1 MNMPRLQDKVALVT
15 GASRGIGAAIA
26 ARLAVDG
33 AKVVVNY
40 ARSEP
45 AANEVVQSIK
55 NTGGDA
61 IAVRADISD
70 LDQIPGLVDQ
80 TLQEFGWLDILVNNA
95 AYSQRR
101 TLDEIDLDQFSRHFT
116 LNVRGLLFM
125 TQAAAR
131 HMTSGGRIINIT
143 SGIVRARVA
152 GSAVYAGS
160 KAAVE
165 AFTRCLAAELGP
177 RGITINSLAPGPTES
192 DMLRESVPEPVQ
204 RALVGQTPL
213 GRLGTPRDI
222 ADAVAF
228 LASDDSRWITGEVI
242 GANGGLG

>member
-1 MNMPRLQDKVALVT
+1 MGRLNDKVALVT

-26 ARLAVDG
+26 ARLAADG
-33 AKVVVNY
+33 AKLVVNY
-40 ARSEP
+40 ARSER
-45 AANEVVQSIK
+45 AANEVVESIRK
-55 NTGGDA
+55 NGRDA
-61 IAVRADISD
+61 IAIRADISD
-70 LDQIPGLVDQ
+70 LDQIPGLIDQ
-80 TLQEFGWLDILVNNA
+80 TLQKFGRLDILVNNA

-101 TLDEIDLDQFSRHFT
+101 TLDEMDLDHFARHFK
-116 LNVRGLLFM
+116 LNVRGLLFT

-131 HMTSGGRIINIT
+131 HMQSGGRIINIT

-204 RALVGQTPL
+204 KALISQTPL
-213 GRLGTPRDI
+213 GRLGAPTDI

-228 LASDDSRWITGEVI
+228 LASEDSRWITGEVI

>member
-1 MNMPRLQDKVALVT
+1 MGRLNDKVAIVT

-26 ARLAVDG
+26 ARLATEG

-40 ARSEP
+40 ARSER
-45 AANEVVQSIK
+45 AANDVVEAIGKSS
-55 NTGGDA
+55 GEA
-61 IAVRADISD
+61 IAVRADISE
-70 LDQIPGLVDQ
+70 LDQIAGLIDQ
-80 TLQEFGWLDILVNNA
+80 TLEKFGRLDILVNNA

-101 TLDEIDLDQFSRHFT
+101 TLDEVDRDHFARHFT
-116 LNVRGLLFM
+116 LNVRGLLFT

-177 RGITINSLAPGPTES
+177 RGIAINSLAPGPTES

-204 RALVGQTPL
+204 KALVSQTPL
-213 GRLGTPRDI
+213 GRLGTPQDI

>member
-1 MNMPRLQDKVALVT
+1 MPQLHDKVALVT

-26 ARLAVDG
+26 ARLAADG
-33 AKVVVNY
+33 AKLVVNY
-40 ARSEP
+40 ARSER
-45 AANEVVQSIK
+45 AANEVVESIRK
-55 NTGGDA
+55 NGRDA
-61 IAVRADISD
+61 IAIRADISD
-70 LDQIPGLVDQ
+70 LDQIPGLIDQ
-80 TLQEFGWLDILVNNA
+80 TLQKFGRLDILVNNA

-101 TLDEIDLDQFSRHFT
+101 TLDEMDLDHFARHFK
-116 LNVRGLLFM
+116 LNVRGLLFT

-131 HMTSGGRIINIT
+131 HMQSGGRIINIT

-204 RALVGQTPL
+204 KALISQTPL
-213 GRLGTPRDI
+213 NRLGTPTDI

-228 LASDDSRWITGEVI
+228 LASEDSRWITGEVI